1 MAHIKTKPQITPQIT
16 QGVKISAETRD
27 RLKTLGQYKD
37 RSTHWLMSKAV
48 EEYLERE
55 ERYEQEKREDM
66 QRWENYVA
74 SGAHIPQPEMESWM
88 QDKIEQGKDAVK
100 P

>member
-16 QGVKISAETRD
+16 QGVKISSETRD
-27 RLKTLGQYKD
+27 RLQALGQDKD

-48 EEYLERE
+48 EEYLDRE
-55 ERYEQEKREDM
+55 EHYEREKREDM
-66 QRWENYVA
+66 QRWENYTL
-74 SGAHIPQPEMESWM
+74 SGVHIPQSEMESWM
-88 QDKIEQGKDAVK
+88 QGKIEQGKQALK